1 MTGSK
6 NFILLEKISQSL
18 AGRIAILELLPLTYT
33 ELATSGNFA
42 QRNIWQ
48 LIYGGSYPGPYHDN
62 VATDLWYKSY
72 VTPYL
77 QRDVRQ
83 LIKVKDLSKFHLFL
97 KLCAGRHGQLINLT
111 EIGAACGISH
121 TTVSEW
127 INLLELSYIVF
138 RLQPYYKKFN
148 KRLVKSP
155 RLYFYD
161 SGLVCYLLGI
171 ESSQHAQIHATRSAL
186 FEGYVVSEIIKLFFS
201 QAKTPNV
208 YFWNSHKGFEID
220 LLIEKSEKIHAIEI
234 KSSATYSNTFN
245 KQLVKW
251 QALYASQNNA
261 PCYVVYA
268 GDKNLEINGI
278 QVIAYQNIHKGII
291 NSL

>member
-1 MTGSK
+1 
-6 NFILLEKISQSL
+6 
-18 AGRIAILELLPLTYT
+18 
-33 ELATSGNFA
+33 
-42 QRNIWQ
+42 
-48 LIYGGSYPGPYHDN
+48 
-62 VATDLWYKSY
+62 
-72 VTPYL
+72 
-77 QRDVRQ
+77 
-83 LIKVKDLSKFHLFL
+83 
-97 KLCAGRHGQLINLT
+97 
-111 EIGAACGISH
+111 
-121 TTVSEW
+121 
-127 INLLELSYIVF
+127 LELSYIVF
-138 RLQPYYKKFN
+138 RFQPYYKNFN

-155 RLYFYD
+155 KLYFYD

-171 ESSQHAQIHATRSAL
+171 ESSQHAQIHASRGAL

-234 KSSATYSNTFN
+234 KSSVTYSNTFN

-251 QALYASQNNA
+251 QALYALQNNA